1 INSVRQRLTNS
12 EIPPDDPNYKRI
24 VEVLDKDD
32 ILAANDY
39 IDMVQQGQT
48 LPEDRGRSHVFEEFY
63 PKGARDILKYLEDN
77 RNPISQLVHSL
88 ERRSH
93 GHSNR
98 MPLANYFDRR

>member
-1 INSVRQRLTNS
+1 
-12 EIPPDDPNYKRI
+12 
-24 VEVLDKDD
+24 
-32 ILAANDY
+32 
-39 IDMVQQGQT
+39 

-98 MPLANYFDRR
+98 MPLANYFDRRELTGTQARSSAKVLEAWFRFKQQGRLSRSLLDEIMNGLD